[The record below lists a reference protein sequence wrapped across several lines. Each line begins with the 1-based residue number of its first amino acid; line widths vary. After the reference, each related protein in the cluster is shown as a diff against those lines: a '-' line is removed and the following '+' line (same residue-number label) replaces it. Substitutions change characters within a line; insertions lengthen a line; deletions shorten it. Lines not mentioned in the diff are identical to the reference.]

1 MPDLPERADIDQLRR
16 KAREL
21 LRAAVAGEPEA
32 LARLR
37 AVSER
42 PTLAAAQLATARE
55 HGFRSW
61 PALRSEVERRRQ
73 PADWQLRAGTGRPEA
88 QDIAQG
94 RWSFG
99 GGGTIEVAE
108 GELTLGIVIAGPEGA
123 SLEASLA
130 VAEAVASARQSR
142 SWAPELRDLTV
153 TDDQGSTFTARF
165 ESGYADSAQRRRFEV
180 ACALNPVPEG
190 GSRWLDVQGRDTS
203 VTRLLRS
210 GLAPVRVSELSP
222 VAGSPAERELRDMAW
237 SILGD
242 YLHHDLREGP
252 DLKRRCRDVLAQTAR
267 LREGG
272 LADGASPLPGQF
284 TRLCTAL
291 IRQRPPS
298 GLPSGWHSVLNDA
311 DRTDGPRLHVDLDTA
326 LPPAD
331 GTAVR
336 LNTLAS
342 WPGSW
347 DLYFQATPGW
357 WTYST
362 DRQRKRD
369 AMTVFAEDDLGGLY
383 ISNFGGSRGRPEY
396 EEVKLTFRPRL
407 APGASL
413 LTLTFAS
420 ETQQVTA
427 EMPLAPLQA
436 MFALLLL
443 RTLTSRSGS

>member
-16 KAREL
+16 MAREL

-42 PTLAAAQLATARE
+42 PILAAAQLAIARE

-61 PALRSEVERRRQ
+61 AALRTEAEGRRQ
-73 PADWQLRAGTGRPEA
+73 PADWQLSAGAGRPEA
-88 QDIAQG
+88 REIALG

-108 GELTLGIVIAGPEGA
+108 GELTLGILIAGPGDA

-130 VAEAVASARQSR
+130 VAEAVTGTRQSR
-142 SWAPELRDLTV
+142 HCFPELRDVTI
-153 TDDQGSTFTARF
+153 TDDQGSTSALGPG
-165 ESGYADSAQRRRFEV
+165 SGYADPQPGTGQRLRYHV
-180 ACALNPVPEG
+180 TCALDPVPG
-190 GSRWLDVQGRDTS
+190 DGSRWLDVRGRDTS

-210 GLAPVRVSELSP
+210 GLAPVRVGALSP
-222 VAGSPAERELRDMAW
+222 AAGSPAEQELRDMAQW
-237 SILGD
+237 ILLG
-242 YLHHDLREGP
+242 YLDKAMREGP
-252 DLKRRCRDVLAQTAR
+252 DLKRRCRDALAQTAG

-291 IRQRPPS
+291 IRQRPPT
-298 GLPSGWHSVLNDA
+298 GLPSGWHSVLDAA

-326 LPPAD
+326 LPPTD
-331 GTAVR
+331 GTAVCV
-336 LNTLAS
+336 NTLAS
-342 WPGSW
+342 WPDSW
-347 DLYFQATPGW
+347 ALYLQATPGW

-362 DRQRKRD
+362 DGQRKRD
-369 AMTVFAEDDLGGLY
+369 VMTVFAGDDLGGLY
-383 ISNFGGSRGRPEY
+383 ISNFGGSSGRPGY

-413 LTLTFAS
+413 LMLTFVS

-427 EMPLAPLQA
+427 EMPLAP
-436 MFALLLL
+436 
-443 RTLTSRSGS
+443 

>member
-16 KAREL
+16 QAREL
-21 LRAAVAGEPEA
+21 LRAAASGEPEA
-32 LARLR
+32 LTRLR

-42 PTLAAAQLATARE
+42 PTLAAAQLAVARE

-61 PALRSEVERRRQ
+61 PALRSEVESRLQ
-73 PADWQLRAGTGRPEA
+73 SVGWDLRAGTGQPQA
-88 QDIAQG
+88 QDIALG

-99 GGGTIEVAE
+99 GGGTIEVAD
-108 GELTLGIVIAGPEGA
+108 GELTLGILMADPEGA

-130 VAEAVASARQSR
+130 VAEAVASARQPQH
-142 SWAPELRDLTV
+142 WVPELRDVTV
-153 TDDQGSTFTARF
+153 TDDQGSTCTVHT

-180 ACALNPVPEG
+180 ACAVDPVPAG
-190 GSRWLDVQGRDTS
+190 GSRWLDVRGRDAS

-210 GLAPVRVSELSP
+210 GLAPVRVGGLSP

-237 SILGD
+237 WILRD

-252 DLKRRCRDVLAQTAR
+252 GLKRRCRDLLAQTAR
-267 LREGG
+267 LRECV

-291 IRQRPPS
+291 IRQRQPS
-298 GLPSGWHSVLNDA
+298 GLPSGWHSVLNAA
-311 DRTDGPRLHVDLDTA
+311 DRADGPRLHVDLDTA
-326 LPPAD
+326 LPPTD
-331 GTAVR
+331 GTVVR

-347 DLYFQATPGW
+347 DLHLQAAPGR

-362 DRQRKRD
+362 DRQHKRD

-383 ISNFGGSRGRPEY
+383 LSNFGGSRGRTGL
-396 EEVKLTFRPRL
+396 EELKITMRPRL
-407 APGASL
+407 APEASL

-427 EMPLAPLQA
+427 EIPLAP
-436 MFALLLL
+436 
-443 RTLTSRSGS
+443 

>member
-42 PTLAAAQLATARE
+42 ATLAAAQLAVARE

-61 PALRSEVERRRQ
+61 PALRSEVENRRQ
-73 PADWQLRAGTGRPEA
+73 STDWQLRASTGQAEA
-88 QDIAQG
+88 QEIALG

-99 GGGTIEVAE
+99 GAGSIEVEE
-108 GELTLGIVIAGPEGA
+108 GELTLGILMAGQEGA
-123 SLEASLA
+123 SLEATLA
-130 VAEAVASARQSR
+130 VAEAVARARQSR
-142 SWAPELRDLTV
+142 RWFPELRDVTV
-153 TDDQGSTFTARF
+153 TDDQGSTCTLRPK
-165 ESGYADSAQRRRFEV
+165 SGYADSDQRLRFEV
-180 ACALNPVPEG
+180 ACALDPVPERG
-190 GSRWLDVQGRDTS
+190 RRWLDVQGRDTS

-210 GLAPVRVSELSP
+210 RLAPVRVSGLSP
-222 VAGSPAERELRDMAW
+222 AAGSPAERELRDTAW
-237 SILGD
+237 SILLG
-242 YLHHDLREGP
+242 YLDKDLPAGP
-252 DLKRRCRDVLAQTAR
+252 DLKRRCRELLAQTAT

-298 GLPSGWHSVLNDA
+298 GLPRGWHSVLNAA
-311 DRTDGPRLHVDLDTA
+311 DRADGPRLHVDLDTA
-326 LPPAD
+326 VPPVD

-342 WPGSW
+342 WPSSW
-347 DLYFQATPGW
+347 DLYLQATPDW

-362 DRQRKRD
+362 DDQHKRG

-383 ISNFGGSRGRPEY
+383 ISNFGGSSGRPGY
-396 EEVKLTFRPRL
+396 AEVKLTMRPRL
-407 APGASL
+407 APAASL

-427 EMPLAPLQA
+427 EIPLAP
-436 MFALLLL
+436 
-443 RTLTSRSGS
+443 

>member
-1 MPDLPERADIDQLRR
+1 MPDLPERADLDQLRR

-37 AVSER
+37 AISER
-42 PTLAAAQLATARE
+42 PALAAAQLAIARE

-61 PALRSEVERRRQ
+61 PALRSEAENRRQ
-73 PADWQLRAGTGRPEA
+73 STDWHLRAGTGRPEA
-88 QDIAQG
+88 QDTAPG

-99 GGGTIEVAE
+99 GAGTIEVAE
-108 GELTLGIVIAGPEGA
+108 GELTLGILVAGPEGA
-123 SLEASLA
+123 NLEASLA
-130 VAEAVASARQSR
+130 VAEADAGPRQSPPLF
-142 SWAPELRDLTV
+142 PELRDVTV
-153 TDDQGSTFTARF
+153 TDDHGSTFTLARG
-165 ESGYADSAQRRRFEV
+165 SGPAGPQPGPDQRLWYEV
-180 ACALNPVPEG
+180 SCALDPVPEA
-190 GSRWLDVQGRDTS
+190 GSRWLDVRGRDTS

-210 GLAPVRVSELSP
+210 GLAPVRVGGLSP
-222 VAGSPAERELRDMAW
+222 VGGSPAEQELRDMAEW
-237 SILGD
+237 ILLG
-242 YLHHDLREGP
+242 YLDKDIREGP
-252 DLKRRCRDVLAQTAR
+252 HLKRRCRNALAQTAR
-267 LREGG
+267 LREVG
-272 LADGASPLPGQF
+272 LADDASPLPGQF

-298 GLPSGWHSVLNDA
+298 GLPSGWHSVLNAA

-347 DLYFQATPGW
+347 DLYLQARPGW

-362 DRQRKRD
+362 DGQRKRD
-369 AMTVFAEDDLGGLY
+369 AMTVSAEDDLGGLY
-383 ISNFGGSRGRPEY
+383 LSNFGGSFGGREC
-396 EEVKLTFRPRL
+396 EEVKLTMRPRL
-407 APGASL
+407 APEARL

-427 EMPLAPLQA
+427 EIPLAP
-436 MFALLLL
+436 
-443 RTLTSRSGS
+443 

>member
-21 LRAAVAGEPEA
+21 LRAAAAGEPEA

-42 PTLAAAQLATARE
+42 PTLAAAQLAIARE

-61 PALRSEVERRRQ
+61 PALRSEVESRRQ
-73 PADWQLRAGTGRPEA
+73 STDWQLRAGTGRPEA
-88 QDIAQG
+88 QDITLG

-99 GGGTIEVAE
+99 GAGTIEVEE
-108 GELTLGIVIAGPEGA
+108 GKLTLGILIGGPEDA
-123 SLEASLA
+123 SLEASLDA
-130 VAEAVASARQSR
+130 AEAVSGARQSR
-142 SWAPELRDLTV
+142 GWFPELRDVTV
-153 TDDQGSTFTARF
+153 TDDQGSTFTLGHGSGHARPQP
-165 ESGYADSAQRRRFEV
+165 EPGQRLCFEV
-180 ACALNPVPEG
+180 TCALNPVPDG

-210 GLAPVRVSELSP
+210 GLAPVRVGGLSP
-222 VAGSPAERELRDMAW
+222 AAGGALEQELQDMAQW
-237 SILGD
+237 ILLG
-242 YLHHDLREGP
+242 YLDKAMREGP
-252 DLKRRCRDVLAQTAR
+252 DLKRRCRDVLAQTAT

-298 GLPSGWHSVLNDA
+298 GLPSGWHSVLDAA
-311 DRTDGPRLHVDLDTA
+311 DRADGPRLHVDLDTA
-326 LPPAD
+326 LPPVD

-347 DLYFQATPGW
+347 DLYLQATPGW

-362 DRQRKRD
+362 DRQHKRA
-369 AMTVFAEDDLGGLY
+369 AMAVFAEDDLGGFY
-383 ISNFGGSRGRPEY
+383 ISNFGGSRSRLGY
-396 EEVKLTFRPRL
+396 EEVKLTLRPRL
-407 APGASL
+407 NPGASL

-427 EMPLAPLQA
+427 EVPLAP
-436 MFALLLL
+436 
-443 RTLTSRSGS
+443 

>member
-16 KAREL
+16 RAREL
-21 LRAAVAGEPEA
+21 LRAADAGEPEA

-42 PTLAAAQLATARE
+42 STLAAAQLAVARE

-61 PALRSEVERRRQ
+61 PALRSEAERRRR
-73 PADWQLRAGTGRPEA
+73 ATDWQPRAGAGRAEA
-88 QDIAQG
+88 QEITAG

-99 GGGTIEVAE
+99 GAGTIEVAE
-108 GELTLGIVIAGPEGA
+108 GELTLGILMAGAERA

-130 VAEAVASARQSR
+130 VAGAVAHARQSLR
-142 SWAPELRDLTV
+142 WVPELDDVTI
-153 TDDQGSTFTARF
+153 TDDQGSTCRLRP
-165 ESGYADSAQRRRFEV
+165 ESVYPDSNQRLRFEV
-180 ACALNPVPEG
+180 TCALDPVPEG
-190 GSRWLDVQGRDTS
+190 GSRWLDVQGRATS

-210 GLAPVRVSELSP
+210 SLAAVRVSGLSP
-222 VAGSPAERELRDMAW
+222 AAGSAAERELRDMAW
-237 SILGD
+237 SILLGYFD
-242 YLHHDLREGP
+242 EDLRGGA
-252 DLKRRCRDVLAQTAR
+252 DMRRRCRDVLAQTAT

-272 LADGASPLPGQF
+272 LADGASPLAGQF

-298 GLPSGWHSVLNDA
+298 GLPRGWQSVLSAA
-311 DRTDGPRLHVDLDTA
+311 DRADGPRLHVDLDTA
-326 LPPAD
+326 LPPVA

-336 LNTLAS
+336 LNTVAS
-342 WPGSW
+342 WPSSW
-347 DLYFQATPGW
+347 ALYLQATPGW

-362 DRQRKRD
+362 DGQRKRE

-383 ISNFGGSRGRPEY
+383 LATFGGSSGRPGY
-396 EEVKLTFRPRL
+396 EEVKLTMRPRL

-413 LTLTFAS
+413 LAVTLAS

-427 EMPLAPLQA
+427 ELSLAP
-436 MFALLLL
+436 
-443 RTLTSRSGS
+443 

>member
-16 KAREL
+16 QAREL

-42 PTLAAAQLATARE
+42 PTLAAAQLAIARE

-61 PALRSEVERRRQ
+61 PALRSEVESRRQ
-73 PADWQLRAGTGRPEA
+73 SAGWDLRAGAGPEA
-88 QDIAQG
+88 QDIALG

-99 GGGTIEVAE
+99 GGGTIEVAD
-108 GELTLGIVIAGPEGA
+108 GELTLGILIAGPEGA

-130 VAEAVASARQSR
+130 VAEAVAGARQSR
-142 SWAPELRDLTV
+142 HWFPELRDVTV
-153 TDDQGSTFTARF
+153 TDDQGSTCTVQT
-165 ESGYADSAQRRRFEV
+165 ESGYADSAQRRRFEI
-180 ACALNPVPEG
+180 ACAVDPVPAG
-190 GSRWLDVQGRDTS
+190 GSRWLDVRGRDAS

-210 GLAPVRVSELSP
+210 GLAPVRVAGLSP
-222 VAGSPAERELRDMAW
+222 IAGSSAERELRDMAW
-237 SILGD
+237 WILRD

-267 LREGG
+267 LREGV

-298 GLPSGWHSVLNDA
+298 GLPSGWHSVLNAA
-311 DRTDGPRLHVDLDTA
+311 DRADGPRLHVDLDTA
-326 LPPAD
+326 LPPVN

-347 DLYFQATPGW
+347 DLYLQATPGW
-357 WTYST
+357 WTYSA
-362 DRQRKRD
+362 DGQHKRY
-369 AMTVFAEDDLGGLY
+369 AVPVFAEDDLGGLY
-383 ISNFGGSRGRPEY
+383 LSNFGGSRSRPEY
-396 EEVKLTFRPRL
+396 EEVKLTMRPRL
-407 APGASL
+407 APGARL
-413 LTLTFAS
+413 LTLTFES

-427 EMPLAPLQA
+427 EIPLAP
-436 MFALLLL
+436 
-443 RTLTSRSGS
+443 